1 MNYLIL
7 TFLSTHHVLKAE
19 QVLLAKGIKLDII
32 PTPKDITSEC
42 GMSIRINPHVANSQV
57 LKSIL
62 SEASFEFDIYE
73 KPM

>member
-7 TFLSTHHVLKAE
+7 TFQSTHHVLKAE
-19 QVLLAKGIKLDII
+19 RFLISKVIKLDII

-42 GMSIRINPHVANSQV
+42 GMSIRIDQHVTSSHV
-57 LKSIL
+57 LNSIL
-62 SEASFEFDIYE
+62 SEANFEFDIYE

>member
-7 TFLSTHHVLKAE
+7 TFQSTHHVLKAE
-19 QVLLAKGIKLDII
+19 RILIAKGIKFDII

-42 GMSIRINPHVANSQV
+42 GMSIRIDPHITSSPV
-57 LKSIL
+57 LNSIL
-62 SEASFEFDIYE
+62 SEANFEFDIYE